1 MTYDLFFHDYGMQ
14 AFTQKG
20 RDFIGTILSKRPMF
34 PRLDYREAVAEGLQV
49 SFRSKSIAEEILMGD
64 PGSTSAIIDNGP
76 ETVEGNPIP
85 AVTDVPE
92 AIEDLDNGDCGELE
106 DSPDAAL
113 CEAPVYDQDE
123 ETEIAEEL

>member
-64 PGSTSAIIDNGP
+64 PSTIIDNGP

-85 AVTDVPE
+85 
-92 AIEDLDNGDCGELE
+92 DLDNGDCGELE

-113 CEAPVYDQDE
+113 CEAPAYDQDE